1 MIFKILTLF
10 PEMFPG
16 PLNYSITGNALKS
29 KKFSIETFNI
39 RDFSSLSNNSVDEKP
54 FGGGAGMILRP
65 DILQASLDYVVKKK
79 NQKKLKLY
87 IYRQEVKYL
96 TNLKSKKYQNMTN
109 SLLFVVD
116 MKV

>member
-79 NQKKLKLY
+79 KIKK
-87 IYRQEVKYL
+87 
-96 TNLKSKKYQNMTN
+96 S
-109 SLLFVVD
+109 
-116 MKV
+116 